1 MRLTRFEVTHFK
13 NFRQTVV
20 LDALDGFDVIHGE
33 NNVGKSNLLQAIDL
47 FFLLVGSLGKRA
59 EKLSEAPGEDEA
71 NAAPLIEDERQVGV
85 RLHVQHHLLTQ
96 RGFSPDAIFNFSE
109 PLPIELVG
117 EIEVSETD
125 FQRAGLKQ
133 PSQLNL
139 FFLRFRV
146 MRSHNGCVDVEV
158 RTRRDEFNQETWAGL
173 RIVAFLLGVNFTVQ
187 TNARAHG
194 FILVDVFRR
203 VPWVDG
209 NEDIASLRRT
219 VTDDLLLA
227 LYDAKE
233 SVEPGVFHR
242 WELFERAMN
251 SLGPVVGD
259 GRFVIT
265 YNRQMRRAIL
275 AVQRGSLRI
284 PIETMGSG
292 VQQIAALV
300 ARVLLAGAA
309 VVAVEEPELNLRYDM
324 QLRLRDM
331 LRDIVASGAGPQ
343 QILVTS
349 HSPAFEA
356 GAHFYGMRLTD
367 EGPVVERRPTAESAA
382 WLQLGPVSPPM
393 KGGAWG
399 YVSSDGLLRLPDE
412 IRAELGVTQGGGV
425 VVVKRE
431 EQPYVEVL
439 SNEQFLGLIHGEQGE
454 G

>member
-1 MRLTRFEVTHFK
+1 MRLTRFEVTNFK
-13 NFRQTVV
+13 NFRRTVV
-20 LDALDGFDVIHGE
+20 LGGMVGFDVIHGE

-47 FFLLVGSLGKRA
+47 FFLLVGSIGKRS
-59 EKLSEAPGEDEA
+59 EKLSDAPGEDETS
-71 NAAPLIEDERQVGV
+71 AAPLIEDERQVGV
-85 RLHVQHHLLTQ
+85 RFHVKQQALEQ

-117 EIEVSETD
+117 EIEVLETD
-125 FQRAGLKQ
+125 LQRAGLKHPSQ
-133 PSQLNL
+133 PSLL
-139 FFLRFRV
+139 FLRFRV

-158 RTRRDEFNQETWAGL
+158 RMDSGEFNQEIWAGL
-173 RIVAFLLGVNFTVQ
+173 RLLVILLSTNFTVQ
-187 TNARAHG
+187 SNVRAHA

-209 NEDIASLRRT
+209 NEDVTSLRRT
-219 VTDDLLLA
+219 VTDALLLG

-233 SVEPGVFHR
+233 SVEPGVFLR

-251 SLGPVVGD
+251 SLGSVIGD

-265 YNRQMRRAIL
+265 YNRRSMRAIL

-331 LRDIVASGAGPQ
+331 LRDIVASGAGPK

-356 GAHFYGMRLTD
+356 DTHFYGMRLTD

-382 WLQLGPVSPPM
+382 WLQLGTVSAPM
-393 KGGAWG
+393 RGGAWG

-412 IRAELGVTQGGGV
+412 IRAELGVKQGGGV
-425 VVVKRE
+425 VVLKRAQ
-431 EQPYVEVL
+431 QPYVEVL
-439 SNEQFLGLIHGEQGE
+439 SNEQFLGLIHGGQSE